1 MKTILL
7 QHVQESASLR
17 HAFFQAEL
25 ERIVTQG
32 EDMAERLRR
41 GCRIL
46 VCGNG
51 GSAAD
56 AQHFAAELS
65 GRFVKERRALA
76 GIALTTDTS
85 ALTAIG
91 NDYGFERI
99 FSRQVEALGRPGD
112 LLVGISTSGNS
123 PNVLLA
129 VEAAKEQ
136 GMATLGLLGRDGG
149 KLGVM
154 IARNSPV
161 AGTAPL
167 TLTLSG
173 LGQPGPRQLEVCV
186 EDAASAGSPGMLK
199 SSQVRTVEVA
209 KDGTATIPLEM
220 AGYSVLLLTLGQ

>member
-136 GMATLGLLGRDGG
+136 GMKTLGLLGRDGG
-149 KLGVM
+149 ELKAICDEALVVP
-154 IARNSPV
+154 SPV
-161 AGTAPL
+161 TARI
-167 TLTLSG
+167 
-173 LGQPGPRQLEVCV
+173 QEVHQMVYHFWCEV
-186 EDAASAGSPGMLK
+186 IDAC
-199 SSQVRTVEVA
+199 TE
-209 KDGTATIPLEM
+209 
-220 AGYSVLLLTLGQ
+220 